1 VAAAKRAGKFHKYP
15 EKSKVMNFRI
25 TPGTRGL
32 LEEAAEASG
41 RTISSEC
48 EHQLQRALSD
58 MGTGPSHVLMAVIG
72 RTIDDLVRMR
82 ERGAKQKSARWW
94 DDPHTFDL
102 AARAV
107 AAAFDMLRP
116 KGEVPDTGRRGEFA
130 IEATLREIQ
139 LADLSIPFDQ
149 MKPHQR
155 WLALLKR
162 DLGPIADRPA
172 IWGITAESARELDEL
187 SRTFRD
193 ELRALSQKAER
204 APDAMSSEER
214 HRLKELW
221 TEVTK
226 IRERQNKSV
235 GNSG

>member
-1 VAAAKRAGKFHKYP
+1 MARTARRAGKFHKYP
-15 EKSKVMNFRI
+15 EKSAVMNFRI
-25 TPGTRGL
+25 TPGTRLL
-32 LEEAAEASG
+32 LEQAAEASG

-58 MGTGPSHVLMAVIG
+58 MGTGPSHVLMAIIG
-72 RTIDDLVRMR
+72 RAIDDLVRMR
-82 ERGAKQKSARWW
+82 GRGAKQQKDLRWW

-107 AAAFDMLRP
+107 TAAFDMFRP
-116 KGEVPDTGRRGEFA
+116 KGEVPDTGRQGEFV

-139 LADLSIPFDQ
+139 VADLSIPFDQ

-187 SRTFRD
+187 SRPFRD
-193 ELRALSQKAER
+193 ELIALSQKAER
-204 APDAMSSEER
+204 TPDAMSPEER
-214 HRLKELW
+214 RRLKDLW
-221 TEVTK
+221 NEVTK
-226 IRERQNKSV
+226 IRER
-235 GNSG
+235 